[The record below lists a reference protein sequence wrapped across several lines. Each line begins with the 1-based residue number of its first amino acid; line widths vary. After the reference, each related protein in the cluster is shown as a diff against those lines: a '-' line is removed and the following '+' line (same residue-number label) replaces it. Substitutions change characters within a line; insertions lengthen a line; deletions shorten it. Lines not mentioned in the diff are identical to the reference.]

1 MKLNE
6 KVFVNESQ
14 QPSQDP
20 VAGWVGGFATSNEAF
35 SYPDPDLS
43 SLPMLDNM
51 DNIDLLDRQQRVWWP
66 EFSWL
71 SDLNDEN
78 SRVYQRFAHDISRL
92 GYTKEGRVYSIICP
106 QQGMYSILGTA
117 NVEVTVTGNRGW
129 VEETV
134 EGETTPSSGFKVRPI
149 AADMGVEGKIWLSS
163 SFAETPFGKAM
174 QNLLNDKN
182 IVRKLP
188 LSKANA
194 IRVKTHLPGNPEQP
208 IFPLRKGMSTNF
220 PTPDFAQ
227 HQAEAW
233 NVAHLDV
240 QIGDIVKTG
249 SWIVDGFNS
258 MILEL
263 INIVTLNKLKKDGI
277 LSWNVWFGAPEVV
290 DKEEWANHAE
300 YWRNSIQHGEY
311 PGGKDS
317 QMRDV
322 DGNVV
327 SAGAFRENF
336 LLSNQYPGGVGSL
349 IQDHSGKAL
358 QAPSVELDKEDTLL
372 QIRAQ
377 QKEEETAVIQKFIK
391 EFLPQHNPQELME
404 GL

>member
-6 KVFVNESQ
+6 NVFVNDSQ

-20 VAGWVGGFATSNEAF
+20 VEGWVGGFATSNEAF
-35 SYPDPDLS
+35 AYPDPDLS

-51 DNIDLLDRQQRVWWP
+51 DNIDRLDRQQRVWWP

-163 SFAETPFGKAM
+163 SFKDTKFGKAM
-174 QNLLNDKN
+174 QNLLNDNN
-182 IVRKLP
+182 IVHQLP
-188 LSKANA
+188 FSKANA
-194 IRVKTHLPGNPEQP
+194 IRVKTHLPGNPEEP

-220 PTPDFAQ
+220 PTPNFAQ
-227 HQAEAW
+227 HQDQAW

-240 QIGDIVKTG
+240 EIGDIVKTG

-258 MILEL
+258 MILKL
-263 INIVTLNKLKKDGI
+263 VNCVTLNKLKQGGI
-277 LSWNVWFGAPEVV
+277 LSWNVWFGAPEKV
-290 DKEEWANHAE
+290 DQQEWANHAE
-300 YWRNSIQHGEY
+300 YWRKSIQEGEY

-317 QMRDV
+317 QMRDI

-327 SAGAFRENF
+327 SAETFRDNF
-336 LLSNQYPGGVGSL
+336 LLSKKYPGGVGSV
-349 IQDHSGKAL
+349 IQNHDGKAL
-358 QAPSVELDKEDTLL
+358 QAPSVELAPEDALL
-372 QIRAQ
+372 NIRLEQKVEERQII
-377 QKEEETAVIQKFIK
+377 ESFIN
-391 EFLPQHNPQELME
+391 EFLPKQSPQELME